1 MMNIEMHEI
10 SVRDVFEGYKDS
22 AEAGVVA
29 YKNRLNVR
37 PAFQRE
43 YIYTGEQRNEVV
55 RTIRKKFP
63 LNVMYWS
70 VSGKNEEGLDTYELM
85 DGQQ

>member
-43 YIYTGEQRNEVV
+43 
-55 RTIRKKFP
+55 
-63 LNVMYWS
+63 
-70 VSGKNEEGLDTYELM
+70 
-85 DGQQ
+85 